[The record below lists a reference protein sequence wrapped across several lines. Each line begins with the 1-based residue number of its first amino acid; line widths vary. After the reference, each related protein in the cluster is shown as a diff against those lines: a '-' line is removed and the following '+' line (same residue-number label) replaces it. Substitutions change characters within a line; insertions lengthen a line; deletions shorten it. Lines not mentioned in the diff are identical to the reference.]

1 MNRLVRSLLFSLAL
15 AGRIAFAA
23 EPAEPAQPSPPAQP
37 EQPVERADETKRE
50 QRHRD
55 PEISIKLRDSDNVV
69 VNAWGDARLAADDVA
84 DGVIAIFGNAH
95 VDGEVLDAVVTIFG
109 DAHVTGTVHG
119 GVVSLFGSTYIDGT
133 VQDAAVAVFGD
144 LELGPNAVVDSDI
157 AVVGGTLKR
166 DPNAVVHGHTE
177 VTAGWGGFE
186 GVRLWI
192 EKCLLYGRTLAFEPG
207 LGWAWAVACGFL
219 LFYVVIALMF
229 DRSVTRCVETLETQP
244 GQSAVASIMT
254 VLLVP
259 VLFVLLVITVVGIV
273 VVPFAGMALFCASLF
288 GKAVAL
294 AALGRRIT
302 RFTGIAPFS
311 HIAFATLVGG
321 LIAMGLYVIPV
332 IGLIAYKLLG
342 IIGLGVVVYTVLLSM
357 RARSAARAPAVAA
370 ATAGATT
377 GDSSVPLVEGAPI
390 DPNAPPASPAAAATI
405 AATAAPRA
413 GFWIR
418 MGALFIDAVL
428 VGIIVSVLN
437 KGDSDSLWIVGL
449 AAYGAVMWK
458 LKGTTIGGIVC
469 GLKIV
474 RRDGSELNWDTAI
487 VRALGCFLSMV
498 VAGLGFLWIVFD
510 EDRQAWHDKIAGT
523 LVVRAPRPESLV

>member
-1 MNRLVRSLLFSLAL
+1 MAY
-15 AGRIAFAA
+15 AA
-23 EPAEPAQPSPPAQP
+23 EPVTPAEPAQPAQA
-37 EQPVERADETKRE
+37 EQPVERADEAKRE
-50 QRHRD
+50 ERHRE

-69 VNAWGDARLAADDVA
+69 VNAWGDARLAANDVA
-84 DGVIAIFGNAH
+84 DGVIAIFGNAN
-95 VDGEVLDAVVTIFG
+95 VEGEVLDAVVTIFG

-157 AVVGGTLKR
+157 AVIGGKLTR
-166 DPNAVVHGHTE
+166 DPKAAVHGHTE
-177 VTAGWGGFE
+177 IMAGWGGFD

-192 EKCLLYGRTLAFEPG
+192 QKCLFYGRPLAFEPG
-207 LGWAWAVACGFL
+207 LGWAWAVAFGFL
-219 LFYVVIALMF
+219 LFYVVIALLF

-244 GQSAVASIMT
+244 GQSTVASIMT

-259 VLFVLLVITVVGIV
+259 VLFVLLIITVVGIA

-321 LIAMGLYVIPV
+321 LIAMALYVIPV

-342 IIGLGVVVYTVLLSM
+342 IIGLGVVVYTVLLSIK
-357 RARSAARAPAVAA
+357 ARSAARTPAVAVAA
-370 ATAGATT
+370 AGATPA
-377 GDSSVPLVEGAPI
+377 DPSAPLVEGAPT
-390 DPNAPPASPAAAATI
+390 DPNAPPASPAAI

-418 MGALFIDAVL
+418 MGALLIDVVL
-428 VGIIVSVLN
+428 VSIIVSVLSS
-437 KGDSDSLWIVGL
+437 GDSLWIVAL
-449 AAYGAVMWK
+449 AAYGAFMWK

-469 GLKIV
+469 GLKVV
-474 RRDGSELNWDTAI
+474 RRDAFPCDAANIRSDPSAVLRSCSG
-487 VRALGCFLSMV
+487 
-498 VAGLGFLWIVFD
+498 
-510 EDRQAWHDKIAGT
+510 
-523 LVVRAPRPESLV
+523 RPLR

>member
-1 MNRLVRSLLFSLAL
+1 M
-15 AGRIAFAA
+15 AFAA
-23 EPAEPAQPSPPAQP
+23 EPAQPAQS
-37 EQPVERADETKRE
+37 VEREDEAKRDE
-50 QRHRD
+50 RRHE
-55 PEISIKLRDSDNVV
+55 PEVSIRLRKSDNVV
-69 VNAWGDARLAADDVA
+69 VNAWGDARLAANDVA
-84 DGVIAIFGNAH
+84 DGVIAIFGDAH
-95 VDGEVLDAVVTIFG
+95 VEGEVLDAVVTIFG

-119 GVVSLFGSTYIDGT
+119 GVVSLFGSSYIDGT
-133 VQDAAVAVFGD
+133 VQDAAVTVFGD
-144 LELGPNAVVDSDI
+144 LELGPNAVIDSDI
-157 AVVGGTLKR
+157 AVIGGKLTR
-166 DPNAVVHGHTE
+166 DPKAIVHGHTE
-177 VTAGWGGFE
+177 VTAGFAGLE

-192 EKCLLYGRTLAFEPG
+192 QKCLFYGRPLAFEPG
-207 LGWAWAVACGFL
+207 LGWAWAIAFGFL
-219 LFYVVIALMF
+219 LFYVVIALLF

-259 VLFVLLVITVVGIV
+259 VLFVLLVITVVGIA
-273 VVPFAGMALFCASLF
+273 VVPFAGMALFCAALF

-321 LIAMGLYVIPV
+321 LIAMALYVIPV

-342 IIGLGVVVYTVLLSM
+342 IIGMGVVVYTVLLSI
-357 RARSAARAPAVAA
+357 RQRSASRTPAVAA
-370 ATAGATT
+370 AASASASASAAATAAA
-377 GDSSVPLVEGAPI
+377 PAAPPVEGAPS
-390 DPNAPPASPAAAATI
+390 DPAAPPASPATAIAAATI

-418 MGALFIDAVL
+418 MGALLIDIVL
-428 VGIIVSVLN
+428 VGVIVSVL
-437 KGDSDSLWIVGL
+437 DSPDSVYVVAL

-458 LKGTTIGGIVC
+458 IKGTTIGGIVC

-474 RRDGSELNWDTAI
+474 RRDGTALNWDTAI

-510 EDRQAWHDKIAGT
+510 DDRQAWHDKIAGT
-523 LVVRAPRPESLV
+523 LVVRTPRPESLV